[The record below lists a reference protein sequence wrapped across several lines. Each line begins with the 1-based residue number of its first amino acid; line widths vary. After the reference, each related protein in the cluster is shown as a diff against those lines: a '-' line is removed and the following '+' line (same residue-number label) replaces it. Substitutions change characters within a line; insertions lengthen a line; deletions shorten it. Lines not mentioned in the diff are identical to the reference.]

1 MYGGKIKPWSPWHC
15 HFHYVWEGYRTIKR
29 GKPRKSVK
37 LPGPA
42 IIINHFN
49 HKIIS
54 HAHNNYVSNYLV
66 PFLKEAKSKQRA
78 WLKEHQLLL
87 QVVRVL
93 QRSEQ
98 RAETSKEPK
107 EMSCQRQPVSRW
119 ASGRR
124 RSERADTPMLPD
136 DFTDLRWAKADQ
148 QMCFQLWMKVLTK
161 QTRSMEIWISALL
174 WTSEVPFYS

>member
-87 QVVRVL
+87 QVVSSSEVRTTSCNIQRTQRDVL
-93 QRSEQ
+93 PKT
-98 RAETSKEPK
+98 TSFQVGQWEKK
-107 EMSCQRQPVSRW
+107 VWKSWHSDASRWLYRFEMSKSR
-119 ASGRR
+119 S
-124 RSERADTPMLPD
+124 TNMLSTLD
-136 DFTDLRWAKADQ
+136 ESFN
-148 QMCFQLWMKVLTK
+148 
-161 QTRSMEIWISALL
+161 
-174 WTSEVPFYS
+174 